1 MDERGC
7 DSICEAA
14 QKEWH
19 RPLHPPPSLSPHSPA
34 RHYSGRSFLPS
45 LDIIQCNHPSIKK
58 PACNKKNNLGQYRE
72 YREGWPCAGGRR
84 INGPVYQSRW
94 PPGALTG
101 IRPRMESSL
110 LLPFVSS
117 TQPRIWGRGIAAL
130 MNQWANEAAIV
141 LVYWN
146 TVRKIKGFCTVA
158 VVNAPL
164 PSPLPCV
171 ATSRP
176 CSQGS
181 SGKKEKNRKKERK
194 QRSPLCFSLF
204 SSVDW
209 GWFGGQISWW
219 GNFVRTPRR
228 AVDYPWASIIF
239 VYQKMLIACFYE
251 WEKIKS

>member
-1 MDERGC
+1 MTLCR
-7 DSICEAA
+7 
-14 QKEWH
+14 
-19 RPLHPPPSLSPHSPA
+19 
-34 RHYSGRSFLPS
+34 
-45 LDIIQCNHPSIKK
+45 
-58 PACNKKNNLGQYRE
+58 
-72 YREGWPCAGGRR
+72 GRR

-117 TQPRIWGRGIAAL
+117 EQPWLWRRGIAAL

-146 TVRKIKGFCTVA
+146 TVRKIKDFCTVA
-158 VVNAPL
+158 VANAPP
-164 PSPLPCV
+164 PSLLGV
-171 ATSRP
+171 FHVHKAAREER
-176 CSQGS
+176 
-181 SGKKEKNRKKERK
+181 KESEEERK
-194 QRSPLCFSLF
+194 QRSPLCFLLF